1 MLNHFFVDSSLQG
14 LAINDSKQMIS
25 TQLRLDLNRE
35 RSSLRATQMANDH
48 LKDKLK
54 YMIRT
59 NKWHCGIKPIYGQD
73 LHACVGKEQIIQA
86 TKNRPSTGY
95 AVCQRALLFQHSHN
109 KSISA
114 NGFWSNTNT
123 LCILLN
129 LISDLLYAAELNHE
143 MFNIL
148 SRFVVYVPHVVYAAK
163 ASMFDPLDACST
175 NSGCSIRLH
184 VAHPEPSLYSKQ
196 RTLIEDITNKASK
209 FSSNLLTSKVESM
222 MSTQFPEKRLIQYD
236 CGKLQILSDLLRQLY
251 AGTHRVL
258 LFTQMTRMLDIL
270 ENFLNYHGY
279 KYLRLD
285 GSTSIEQ
292 RQVLMDRF
300 NKDKRIF
307 CFILSTRLAFY
318 FKFEVFIGLN

>member
-1 MLNHFFVDSSLQG
+1 MQL
-14 LAINDSKQMIS
+14 
-25 TQLRLDLNRE
+25 TQLRTDLNRE
-35 RSSLRATQMANDH
+35 RSSLRATQTANDQ

-54 YMIRT
+54 YLIRT

-73 LHACVGKEQIIQA
+73 LHVCVGKEQIIAETSQRHA
-86 TKNRPSTGY
+86 STSY
-95 AVCQRALLFQHSHN
+95 AVCQRALLFCQHSIN
-109 KSISA
+109 NKDKSIST

-129 LISDLLYAAELNHE
+129 LISQLIYSAAAANAAGAAEFNHE

-163 ASMFDPLDACST
+163 ACMFDPLDACST

-196 RTLIEDITNKASK
+196 RTLIEDITNKASQ
-209 FSSNLLTSKVESM
+209 FASNRLISKVESM

-236 CGKLQILSDLLRQLY
+236 CGKLQTLSDLLRQLY

-292 RQVLMDRF
+292 RQVLMERF

-307 CFILSTRLAFY
+307 CFILSTRLVIIIILF
-318 FKFEVFIGLN
+318 